1 MKIFKCRSC
10 GSKKLETVIDL
21 GMQAWGNDFKII
33 EEIEEAALYPLECDF
48 CHDCSLL
55 QLNFTVPKEKMFSE
69 HTYVSGSTKTLRKH
83 FKETAKQVAQYLK
96 IDPKKLK
103 VLDIGSNDGTQ
114 LQCYKEIG
122 VLNVLGVESAHN
134 IAEIANKNGVP
145 TDKAFFNLDYAEKK
159 QDTFN
164 IISASGVFFHLEELH
179 SALMA
184 VKKLLSHDGIFVV
197 QFIYLKRMVE
207 NLAFDQIYHEHL
219 VYYLFSTLQ
228 NLLLK
233 YKLEIV
239 FAKESP
245 IHGGSGIAYISH
257 YKSRPVDKSLHTMI
271 EKEKKDSCL
280 SIEYYYSFMERITN
294 FKDRNRMFVEE
305 QLKKGMTIYGLGA
318 PVKGNTLINY
328 LKLTNKEIKY
338 LVEINPLRKGMK
350 APQSN
355 IPILMEEEISVRP
368 DVYYCLAW
376 NFKQEILKRH
386 SKDIENGTFFYF
398 PVDPGDV

>member
-1 MKIFKCRSC
+1 MKICKCRSC

-33 EEIEEAALYPLECDF
+33 EEKEEAALYPLECDF

-55 QLNFTVPKEKMFSE
+55 QLNFTVPKEKMFTE
-69 HTYVSGSTKTLRKH
+69 HTYVSGSTKTLRRH
-83 FKETAKQVAQYLK
+83 FKETAKQVVQYLEL
-96 IDPKKLK
+96 DPKKLK

-122 VLNVLGVESAHN
+122 VMNVLGVESAHN

-145 TDKAFFNLDYAEKK
+145 TDTAFFNLDYAEKK

-239 FAKESP
+239 FAKEKP

-257 YKSRPVDKSLHTMI
+257 YNSRPVDKSLHSMI
-271 EKEKKDSCL
+271 EEEKKDSCL
-280 SIEYYYSFMERITN
+280 SIEYYYSFMQRITN
-294 FKDRNRMFVEE
+294 FKNRNRMFVEE

-328 LKLTNKEIKY
+328 LKFTNKEIQY

-355 IPILMEEEISVRP
+355 IPILMEEEISERP

-398 PVDPGDV
+398 PVDPSDV